1 MERSGGTPKIR
12 YWISRGRI
20 MAKGE
25 TEQSHKEW
33 QERDREG
40 L

>member
-1 MERSGGTPKIR
+1 MESSGGTPKMR

-25 TEQSHKEW
+25 TEWSHMEW
-33 QERDREG
+33 QEGDREG